1 MVAGVESDEIK
12 SLESQIDQLIAVCQR
27 LKQEN
32 RSLKS
37 ENKGLVDEHARLVEK
52 TKLARTRI
60 EAMIG
65 RLKTLERG

>member
-1 MVAGVESDEIK
+1 MVLRVESDEIRN
-12 SLESQIDQLIAVCQR
+12 LESQIDQLIAVCQR

-32 RSLKS
+32 YSLKS
-37 ENKGLVDEHARLVEK
+37 KNEGLVDEHARLVEK
-52 TKLARTRI
+52 TKLARARI